1 MLKTFDVGGSTA
13 IHTFGAYFGLAV
25 SFVLSKKC
33 KPSSAAQTS
42 YGNIIFSLIGTLFLW
57 MYWPSFNA
65 GFFPENG
72 FQRSLIIGNTII
84 SLTGSCLSTLVATSL
99 FRKKFNMEDILNAT
113 LAGGVI
119 IGAPAGVVANLG
131 VSLTIGIIGGL
142 VSSIGYRF
150 LL

>member
-1 MLKTFDVGGSTA
+1 
-13 IHTFGAYFGLAV
+13 
-25 SFVLSKKC
+25 
-33 KPSSAAQTS
+33 
-42 YGNIIFSLIGTLFLW
+42 

-65 GFFPENG
+65 GYFPENG
-72 FQRSLIIGNTII
+72 FQRSLIISNTII

-119 IGAPAGVVANLG
+119 IGAPSGIVANLG